1 MGKTQGFVYTP
12 VSPGKTRTF
21 SFVIFCE
28 LSYIRILAFDFKFVS
43 KDHILL
49 WGAFYYL
56 IIIVLISK
64 MIFIPNPDYLILII
78 ILYHYLMS
86 INALYKKN
94 HSKLMFAMKFD
105 FMMQNIHFQAKLY
118 IKNSIFVISLN
129 RFYHKFDFVI
139 SHILD
144 DVVI

>member
-1 MGKTQGFVYTP
+1 MTVSSSRMGKTQGFVYTP

-86 INALYKKN
+86 INALYKKKSFKIN
-94 HSKLMFAMKFD
+94 VCYEVRFYDAKYSFPGQALYQKFD
-105 FMMQNIHFQAKLY
+105 FL
-118 IKNSIFVISLN
+118 
-129 RFYHKFDFVI
+129 
-139 SHILD
+139 
-144 DVVI
+144 